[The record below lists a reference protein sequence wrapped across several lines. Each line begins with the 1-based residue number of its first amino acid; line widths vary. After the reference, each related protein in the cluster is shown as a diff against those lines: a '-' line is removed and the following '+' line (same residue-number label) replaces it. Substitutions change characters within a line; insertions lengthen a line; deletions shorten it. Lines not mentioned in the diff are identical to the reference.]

1 MEPATSRLHG
11 PTIAR
16 RRLSQALRAARD
28 DTGRTQE
35 QAADALDWSISKM
48 IRIENGK
55 TKPTVTDVK
64 ALLQLYGVT
73 EAGLI
78 DEFIDLARATRQ
90 RSWWMEYR
98 DRLPG
103 GYADYV
109 ALESDASHLSFF
121 QPLFVPGLLQTA
133 AYARA
138 ILRTTAIEGL
148 SPEDQEVRAEVRRLR
163 QANILGG
170 PKPPR
175 IDAII
180 DESVLLR
187 VAGDA
192 TVMREQLE
200 HLVQLGRDPQIHV
213 RVLPFKAGIHTVSS
227 PFILME
233 FPVPTDEDLVYVES
247 GMTQPAMI
255 DRVDPQRYWSAYQRL
270 EEMSLGIA
278 ESRRFLTE
286 TARKFL

>member
-73 EAGLI
+73 EARQVE
-78 DEFIDLARATRQ
+78 EFVDLARASRQ
-90 RSWWMEYR
+90 RSWWAEYR
-98 DRLPG
+98 DQLPA
-103 GYADYV
+103 GYAEYV
-109 ALESDASHLSFF
+109 ALEADASRLSFF
-121 QPLFVPGLLQTA
+121 QPLLVPGLLQTE

-138 ILRTTAIEGL
+138 VLRAAAVEGL
-148 SPEDQEVRAEVRRLR
+148 SAQDQEIRTRVRLSRRQHML
-163 QANILGG
+163 NG
-170 PKPPR
+170 PNRPH

-187 VAGDA
+187 MAGDA
-192 TVMREQLE
+192 SVMREQLTYLAE
-200 HLVQLGRDPQIHV
+200 LGHDPRIQLRI
-213 RVLPFKAGIHTVSS
+213 LPFTAGIHTVSS
-227 PFILME
+227 TFIIME
-233 FPVPTDEDLVYVES
+233 FPADEGDLVYFES
-247 GMTQPAMI
+247 AMTQSAMI
-255 DRVDPQRYWSAYQRL
+255 DRADPTPYWRVYRGL
-270 EEMSLGIA
+270 ETVSLSPA
-278 ESRRFLTE
+278 ESLRFISA
-286 TARKFL
+286 TANRFA